1 MRVVAV
7 TLSFASIALASTT
20 FTKDVAPILYF
31 AEPNIFDFELRALLV
46 NSQAAQTPP
55 KWPILREM
63 HSLTE
68 CVLRA
73 QKCPTRLGS
82 AVSVAGSLS
91 LRQRLLV
98 WFYKRECQ
106 EQTPPQSCRRVLLG
120 SAFSPSFA
128 RCVRASC
135 DGCLRDP
142 IWVCRQL
149 GFRFRGHANFLPRAS
164 SEAVSIPRTSLS
176 LPIAWVFAGYAKCRV
191 LKRHSAETVT

>member
-1 MRVVAV
+1 MP
-7 TLSFASIALASTT
+7 ALAGALS
-20 FTKDVAPILYF
+20 PI
-31 AEPNIFDFELRALLV
+31 PNPFLQLVRSPLLRATPVSFMRAPEKPAGPSPLTPAWRRREEAHRLL
-46 NSQAAQTPP
+46 A
-55 KWPILREM
+55 
-63 HSLTE
+63 
-68 CVLRA
+68 LRA
-73 QKCPTRLGS
+73 FPG
-82 AVSVAGSLS
+82 AYSLS
-91 LRQRLLV
+91 LGQGLLV

>member
-1 MRVVAV
+1 MYLWLTDRRRKLLRTGQFRAICAALERGNSEAV
-7 TLSFASIALASTT
+7 GSYGLSQGH
-20 FTKDVAPILYF
+20 ILC
-31 AEPNIFDFELRALLV
+31 L
-46 NSQAAQTPP
+46 
-55 KWPILREM
+55 
-63 HSLTE
+63 
-68 CVLRA
+68 
-73 QKCPTRLGS
+73 S
-82 AVSVAGSLS
+82 ARGCSFG
-91 LRQRLLV
+91 
-98 WFYKRECQ
+98 FYKRECQ